1 MARAARRNKK
11 VVDYSQFGDADDDDE
26 DFASIAV
33 PSSKKS
39 KRVHPDSKE
48 KKRAPKEEILLQKR
62 SPIKRVTLDD
72 KVYQRHLE
80 VALALS
86 VDEPSL
92 DNCKIEDLKEQDDET
107 CKYVAMESRDSGV
120 LSSCGEV
127 SGMEADQPRA
137 QSQSST
143 HDEQSQDVSAEELEV
158 DSSFSE
164 EEEDDDDT
172 FVVKKKIKENRK
184 DGRKLNVE
192 ARKRAQKPPK
202 LKMNDV
208 VQVKSQPALQKAS
221 SFPEPIG
228 KPLKTSSPS
237 AVKKPHWT
245 PPAATGSSA
254 NQLGKVPVTSPTQG
268 LRLGLSKLARVKPL
282 HPNFA
287 SS

>member
-127 SGMEADQPRA
+127 S
-137 QSQSST
+137 
-143 HDEQSQDVSAEELEV
+143 VSAEELEV